1 MTSLVRF
8 DKIWVWGS
16 YRSHRKEDQ
25 EMKKCYFIK
34 AETSKDQLQK
44 LGFGVFS
51 LCGLVWATRK
61 SSDDDPQKDL
71 YIALSNVSSFKP
83 FRIYHDANDQM
94 VKASEIWDL
103 VEAGIIR

>member
-1 MTSLVRF
+1 
-8 DKIWVWGS
+8 
-16 YRSHRKEDQ
+16 
-25 EMKKCYFIK
+25 MKKCSYIK

-44 LGFGVFS
+44 LGFDVIKCCDLLF
-51 LCGLVWATRK
+51 ATRK
-61 SSDDDPQKDL
+61 SADDDRQKDL
-71 YIALSNVSSFKP
+71 YVPLNDQTSFKP